1 MSFMKILLLVVLSVL
16 IFLAGYF
23 FGSVSLAWTSPKY
36 ASTVAFWAMIGGWLS
51 SILTFIAVAVSL
63 FMAYQATQNDKEK
76 ILLKTKMTGKS
87 LFGDSWNV
95 SIEIIN
101 LRAIHTKVED
111 VYLVIDSEKPIHIG
125 HLLEG
130 RAVPFQLTFK
140 GEMVRLKLTI
150 DAGNHWWPIFRQLDE
165 SNDLKFRKGFYLIQT
180 PLQTYKVPLS
190 DEVLN
195 IINERYERFKAMP

>member
-1 MSFMKILLLVVLSVL
+1 MKILLVVLLSVL

-23 FGSVSLAWTSPKY
+23 FGSVSLTWTSPKY
-36 ASTVAFWAMIGGWLS
+36 ASTVAFWAMIGGWIS

-76 ILLKTKMTGKS
+76 ILLKTKMIGKHF
-87 LFGDSWNV
+87 LGDSWDV

-101 LRAIHTKVED
+101 LRSIHTKVED
-111 VYLVIDSEKPIHIG
+111 VFLVIDSKKSTRIS

-130 RAVPFQLTFK
+130 RAVPFLLTFK

-150 DAGNHWWPIFRQLDE
+150 DAGNLWWPIFRQFDE
-165 SNDLKFRKGFYLIQT
+165 SNDMKFKKGFYLIHT

-190 DEVLN
+190 DEVLK
-195 IINERYERFKAMP
+195 IIKERYERFKAMP